1 MPETMGELSILL
13 NVMNNDIQEIKQD
26 VKDTKEQAIKTN
38 GRVNKHDDEFVHLHQ
53 SLLLMQ
59 KKDDELS
66 LGLEEE
72 KKWRYMI
79 IGGLIITN
87 LLILPPVGY
96 IITKLIDRLF

>member
-1 MPETMGELSILL
+1 MGELSILL

>member
-1 MPETMGELSILL
+1 MPETMGKFSILL
-13 NVMNNDIQEIKQD
+13 NVMNNHIQEIKQD

>member
-1 MPETMGELSILL
+1 MGKFSILL
-13 NVMNNDIQEIKQD
+13 NVMNNHIQEIKQD

>member
-1 MPETMGELSILL
+1 MGEFSILL

-38 GRVNKHDDEFVHLHQ
+38 RRVNKHDDEFVHLHQ

>member
-1 MPETMGELSILL
+1 MPETMGEFSILL